1 MITHARHACLGTL
14 LCCSLIA
21 PLAHAEVKHAD
32 ESSFTISLSATTK
45 ATPEQAWNAMTQR
58 IPEWWSAEHSWSG
71 DAKNFYMRAELGG
84 CFCEH
89 LPSSDGGPAGGVEHL
104 RIMYIKPFEVIR
116 FDGTLGPMVDMPVQG
131 RMSWSITPATA
142 TPDPTPDA
150 TPDTTV
156 AEGPATAPPAA
167 TGSTINFTYHVHGY
181 MEGGFAGLAP
191 VVDGVI
197 GQQLQR
203 LQVLLEQ

>member
-1 MITHARHACLGTL
+1 MNHHSRLFAVASL
-14 LCCSLIA
+14 LLWLLAVPI
-21 PLAHAEVKHAD
+21 AHAEVKHAD
-32 ESSFTISLSATTK
+32 QSSFTISLSATTK

-58 IPEWWSAEHSWSG
+58 IPDWWSAEHSWSG

-89 LPSSDGGPAGGVEHL
+89 LPASDGGPAGGVEHL

-131 RMSWSITPATA
+131 RMSWTITPAAA
-142 TPDPTPDA
+142 TPDA
-150 TPDTTV
+150 AA
-156 AEGPATAPPAA
+156 AEESLGTPPAP

-203 LQVLLEQ
+203 LQMLLEQ

>member
-1 MITHARHACLGTL
+1 MNTHARRICSGAL
-14 LCCSLIA
+14 LCCLVMA
-21 PLAHAEVKHAD
+21 PAAHAEVKHAD

-45 ATPEQAWNAMTQR
+45 ATPEQAWNAMTRR

-131 RMSWSITPATA
+131 RMSWAITPAV
-142 TPDPTPDA
+142 DA
-150 TPDTTV
+150 TSGV
-156 AEGPATAPPAA
+156 AD
-167 TGSTINFTYHVHGY
+167 GSSINFTYHVHGY